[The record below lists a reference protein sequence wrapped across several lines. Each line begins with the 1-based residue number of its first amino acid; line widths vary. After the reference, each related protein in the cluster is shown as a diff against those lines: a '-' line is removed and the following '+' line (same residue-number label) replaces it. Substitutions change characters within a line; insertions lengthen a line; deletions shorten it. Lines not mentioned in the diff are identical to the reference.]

1 MNIEHHPLTQDF
13 PQLRERLHALKL
25 ADTHFARR
33 AADYEALDK
42 RIVRAEDGIE
52 PVADE
57 ALETL
62 KKLRLALKDEI
73 HKALTA

>member
-1 MNIEHHPLTQDF
+1 MNVEHHPLTQDF

-25 ADTHFARR
+25 SDTHFARL
-33 AADYEALDK
+33 AEEYEALDK

-52 PVADE
+52 PVADDM
-57 ALETL
+57 LETL

-73 HKALTA
+73 YARLKT